1 MFSEGEKACLGLYLD
16 CGIQWTFLLRK
27 KCNNSFDIF
36 FDYGWL
42 GVLINKNVALLDK
55 TETYTMYVE
64 FNLWEIA
71 SFNSLKLPPAQVLSC
86 KSFSHK

>member
-1 MFSEGEKACLGLYLD
+1 MKADVLWGWKSLSWFIFRLWHSVDVFVEKEVL
-16 CGIQWTFLLRK
+16 
-27 KCNNSFDIF
+27 DIF